1 MKVSVC
7 MATYNG
13 AKYISEQIDSI
24 LMQLSDD
31 DELIISDDGSNDGTI
46 DIIKSYNDIRIK
58 LYHNETNHG
67 FMGNFE
73 NALKRANGDV
83 IFLSDQDDIWSE
95 NKVKTSL
102 IELNDCDLLVHNAEL
117 VDGNGISLGKD
128 YFSCLHNH
136 VGFWANLWKTR
147 FLGCCMV
154 FNRKV
159 LDACLPFPKRV
170 VAHDYWIGMYALTK
184 YRVKFIPNILL
195 SYRRHGNNV
204 SPSSEKSTNS
214 LFYKVFVKRFNL
226 LLALLL
232 R

>member
-1 MKVSVC
+1 MISIC
-7 MATYNG
+7 LASYNG
-13 AKYISEQIDSI
+13 GKFIKEQIESI
-24 LMQLSDD
+24 LPQLSES
-31 DELIISDDGSNDGTI
+31 DELIISDDGSKDDTISIIQSFNDC
-46 DIIKSYNDIRIK
+46 RIK
-58 LYHNETNHG
+58 LYINEMNHG

-73 NALKRANGDV
+73 NALKHANGDV
-83 IFLSDQDDIWSE
+83 IFLSDQDDIWKE

-102 IELNDCDLLVHNAEL
+102 IELNYCDLLVHNAEL

-128 YFSCLHNH
+128 YYSCLHNH

-184 YRVKFIPNILL
+184 YKVKFIPNILL
-195 SYRRHGNNV
+195 LYRRHGNNV

-214 LFYKVFVKRFNL
+214 LFYKVFVKRLNL
-226 LLALLL
+226 LFALLL